1 MTAAVD
7 PRTIHISSKTYLTKV
22 RWDRPFDGADSEW
35 VYFGAG
41 KELDLSLIQIAI
53 DQHLQSEELLLD
65 LGRHLSRPIS
75 REEMIREFSDLI
87 AVSNLTVWDPRFH
100 SVIEFAKMGVFR
112 KGGRPT
118 LIPT

>member
-1 MTAAVD
+1 
-7 PRTIHISSKTYLTKV
+7 
-22 RWDRPFDGADSEW
+22 
-35 VYFGAG
+35 
-41 KELDLSLIQIAI
+41 
-53 DQHLQSEELLLD
+53 
-65 LGRHLSRPIS
+65 
-75 REEMIREFSDLI
+75 MIREFSDLI